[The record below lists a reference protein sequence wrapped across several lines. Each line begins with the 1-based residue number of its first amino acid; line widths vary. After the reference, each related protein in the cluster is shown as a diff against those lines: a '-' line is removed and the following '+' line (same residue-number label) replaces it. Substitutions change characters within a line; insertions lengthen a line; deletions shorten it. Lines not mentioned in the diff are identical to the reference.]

1 MDDIK
6 KGLFITFEG
15 IDGCGKTT
23 QLELLDKYLRK
34 KGYKTIQTLEPG
46 GSDIGK
52 SLREILLHH
61 KGYVSDI
68 CELFLY
74 LADRAQ
80 HFETVILKNKN
91 EGNMVLCDRHIDST
105 VAYQGFGRMGDIE
118 KIDFLNNLATK
129 NQKPDLTLLFDV
141 DIETGQKRVGKEKDR
156 LEKESLEFHKRVKE
170 GDLKLA
176 QKYPERIKVINANLG
191 IDEVFLQVQKIIEDI
206 L

>member
-1 MDDIK
+1 MDNK

-23 QLELLDKYLRK
+23 QIELLNKYLK
-34 KGYKTIQTLEPG
+34 EKNYETVLTLEPG

-52 SLREILLHH
+52 NLRQILLHH
-61 KGYVSDI
+61 DGYVSDV

-80 HFETVILKNKN
+80 HIETLVLENTKKGKI
-91 EGNMVLCDRHIDST
+91 VLCDRHIDST
-105 VAYQGFGRMGDIE
+105 VAYQGYGRKQDIE
-118 KIDFLNNLATK
+118 KIDFLNNIATK
-129 NQKPDLTLLFDV
+129 NNKPDITFLFDV
-141 DIETGQKRVGKEKDR
+141 DIEIGQSRVGKEKDR

-170 GDLKLA
+170 GYLELA
-176 QKYPERIKVINANLG
+176 KKYPNRIKVINSNLG
-191 IDEVFLQVQKIIEDI
+191 IDEVFSQVKKVIDEI